1 MRTSSS
7 AAAESVSPL
16 GIERMFRLGVWC
28 TIAVGVSHLIVTAL
42 TALGSPDPGTERA
55 LDAMRGVST
64 TLPGIHSDMAQL
76 YYGFGVAMAL
86 LAIGFGLLDLVVL
99 RLAPGTLGRSTAL
112 LWVNIAVSAPLLV
125 VAVLAFPLPPILATA
140 GSLAAYVWALAMTR
154 RRLARSPSAGFEG
167 RST

>member
-1 MRTSSS
+1 
-7 AAAESVSPL
+7 
-16 GIERMFRLGVWC
+16 
-28 TIAVGVSHLIVTAL
+28 
-42 TALGSPDPGTERA
+42 
-55 LDAMRGVST
+55 
-64 TLPGIHSDMAQL
+64 MAQL

-86 LAIGFGLLDLVVL
+86 LAIGFGLLNLVVL
-99 RLAPGTLGRSTAL
+99 RLAPGILGRSTAL

-140 GSLAAYVWALAMTR
+140 ASLAAYVWALAMTR